1 MLTSASATRPVIR
14 VPALL
19 FSVAVVGGLI
29 GFTWEHA
36 VYRGDGGAQE
46 WSPPELGT
54 GVGED
59 SARDWVRTP
68 EDEAILQRT
77 LAHFPPYPKASR
89 PEALAADYLGKD
101 APMAVAWFS
110 TQDTPA
116 QVLEH
121 YTEALLARGLPVLH
135 QRHGEKGGYVG
146 YWSPATEEVR
156 LVSTLAQ
163 GGETL
168 VFVSAGQVG
177 PLLARAA
184 AVPDWVPVP
193 ADLQEP
199 RTVNFHLEGASH
211 HVVTGRLQEGSPGT
225 AAERYR
231 ALFRE
236 RGWAVGAPEPVAPK
250 AVGFEVL
257 RETVSGRAVLRELA
271 PGPGVEVQ
279 LTLLRRSVAP

>member
-1 MLTSASATRPVIR
+1 MLTPSTATRPIVR

-29 GFTWEHA
+29 GFSWEHA
-36 VYRGDGGAQE
+36 VYRGSDSSQE
-46 WSPPELGT
+46 WSPPELET
-54 GVGED
+54 GVEPSSRG
-59 SARDWVRTP
+59 WVRTP
-68 EDEAILQRT
+68 GEEAILQRA
-77 LAHFPPYPKASR
+77 LVHFPPYPNATR
-89 PEALAADYLGKD
+89 PEALAADYLGPG

-121 YTEALLARGLPVLH
+121 YTQALLAKGLPVLH

-168 VFVSAGQVG
+168 VFVSAGQVEAM
-177 PLLARAA
+177 LQRTA

-193 ADLQEP
+193 GELAET
-199 RTVNFHLEGASH
+199 RTVNFNLEGASH
-211 HVVTGRLQEGSPGT
+211 HVVTGQLMEPSPAE
-225 AAERYR
+225 AARRYGDLLR
-231 ALFRE
+231 A
-236 RGWAVGAPEPVAPK
+236 RGWSVGTPVPVEANGV
-250 AVGFEVL
+250 AFEVL
-257 RETVSGRAVLRELA
+257 KESASGRAVLRGLS
-271 PGPGVEVQ
+271 PVPGVEVQ